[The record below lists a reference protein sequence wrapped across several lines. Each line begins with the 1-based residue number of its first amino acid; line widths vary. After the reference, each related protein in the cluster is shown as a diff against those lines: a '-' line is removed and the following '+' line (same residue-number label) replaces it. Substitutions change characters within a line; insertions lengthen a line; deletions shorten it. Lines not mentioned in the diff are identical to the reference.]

1 MRLLCIHSAHVPA
14 PAANAVQ
21 VARMCHA
28 FRVAGAEVVLALPRA
43 SMNTRDHYEKIAR
56 EYGFGT
62 EFPFRVLPV
71 PFWPVPGRELF
82 FAVLALLAALW
93 LRPHVVFTRSATVAL
108 VSAGL
113 FGFTTVFELHDPIGS
128 LSRRQRQRIAKLIGL
143 EAFRMLVVTS
153 QRLRDDSIRL
163 FPQYAAKF
171 FIAPNGADPV
181 PPNVEPCSLSGTF
194 KVGYVGHLYKGKG
207 MEIISA
213 IAPRC
218 GWATFHIVGGTPGD
232 VEYWTSKLAKC
243 PNTVFHGY
251 VPHAATCA
259 YLAEMDVVLA
269 PYLRDVEGQGGGRNI
284 AEGMSPLKLFEYMA
298 HGKPIVSSD
307 LSVIREVLRDSVN
320 SVLVSPDN
328 PSDWVKALQRL
339 RENKALRDQIGQ
351 QAKADFLARYS
362 RIARATNILEEI
374 KSRMPSGG
382 SP

>member
-1 MRLLCIHSAHVPA
+1 MRLLYIHSAHVPA

-21 VARMCHA
+21 VAKMCHA
-28 FRVAGAEVVLALPRA
+28 FRVAGAEVLLALPRA

-56 EYGFGT
+56 EYGFDT

-82 FAVLALLAALW
+82 FAVLALLAAVW
-93 LRPHVVFTRSATVAL
+93 LRPHVVFTRSATVAF

-128 LSRRQRQRIAKLIGL
+128 LSRRQRQRLAKLIGL

-163 FPQYAAKF
+163 FPQYAGKF
-171 FIAPNGADPV
+171 LIAPNGADPV
-181 PPNVEPCSLSGTF
+181 PPNVESCSLSGTF

-232 VEYWTSKLAKC
+232 IEYWTSKLAKC
-243 PNTVFHGY
+243 PNIVFHGY

-328 PSDWVKALQRL
+328 PSDWVKALKRL

-351 QAKADFLARYS
+351 QAKTDFLARYS
-362 RIARATNILEEI
+362 RVARATNILEEI
-374 KSRMPSGG
+374 KSRMPSSG
-382 SP
+382 SS

>member
-1 MRLLCIHSAHVPA
+1 MRLLYIHSAHVPA
-14 PAANAVQ
+14 LAANAVQ
-21 VARMCHA
+21 VAKMCHA
-28 FRVAGAEVVLALPRA
+28 FRVAGAEVLLALPRA
-43 SMNTRDHYEKIAR
+43 SMNTQDHYEKIAR
-56 EYGFGT
+56 EYGLDT

-82 FAVLALLAALW
+82 FAMLALFAAVW
-93 LRPHVVFTRSATVAL
+93 LRPHVIFTRSATVAL

-128 LSRRQRQRIAKLIGL
+128 LSSRQRQRLAKLIGL
-143 EAFRMLVVTS
+143 EAFRMLVVTT
-153 QRLRDDSIRL
+153 QGLRDDSISL
-163 FPQYAAKF
+163 FPQYAGKF

-181 PPNVEPCSLSGTF
+181 PPNVEKRSLTGTF

-232 VEYWTSKLAKC
+232 IGYWTSKLAQC

-269 PYLRDVEGQGGGRNI
+269 PYLRNVQGQGGGRNI

-307 LSVIREVLRDSVN
+307 LPAIREVLRDSVN

-339 RENKALRDQIGQ
+339 RENEVFRDQIGL
-351 QAKADFLARYS
+351 QAKADFLAKYS
-362 RIARATNILEEI
+362 RIARATNILKEI
-374 KSRMPSGG
+374 ENRMPSSG
-382 SP
+382 SL